1 VPPSGCSTW
10 TAYGLGEG
18 SRRRV
23 GPNVASPLCGGRGT
37 RTHKPFR
44 ATVFKSK
51 KVLTSVFDHARAQ
64 PTQAVNT
71 LLSFDSDRV
80 ETRSASEKDV
90 KRMSISTAR
99 TLAYLRGGR
108 VFLCVSVG
116 IVGHLAA
123 PRAPPFVSRRV
134 CKLETDPADRSHG
147 KSLVKTAGASYT
159 SHVRRHARQGRLRRP
174 LRGVNPLSALRPC
187 DRQLGGSKLP
197 LTPLRSPTAP
207 FEGRNRGHSE
217 PQDPHP
223 YLCW

>member
-174 LRGVNPLSALRPC
+174 LRGVNPLTRAPAVRSAVR
-187 DRQLGGSKLP
+187 REQ
-197 LTPLRSPTAP
+197 AP
-207 FEGRNRGHSE
+207 SDSITE
-217 PQDPHP
+217 PDGTF
-223 YLCW
+223 